1 MIPSSLRPVHS
12 ATAASGRR
20 APTLP
25 MSPRFGKKAIRPP
38 YRNPFLKSAH
48 KSAAMRKEDTRI
60 AEVMKRLCVTLKNAL
75 TPAIDGNLRQ
85 REKDIADALDHIRLH
100 NLETDRRSATQ
111 PTPYKPFRAR
121 A

>member
-12 ATAASGRR
+12 ATATSGRR

-38 YRNPFLKSAH
+38 YRNPFLKSVP
-48 KSAAMRKEDTRI
+48 KTAAMRKEDSRI
-60 AEVMKRLCVTLKNAL
+60 AEVMKRLCVTLKKAL
-75 TPAIDGNLRQ
+75 APAINDNLRQ
-85 REKDIADALDHIRLH
+85 PEKDIADALDRIRLH
-100 NLETDRRSATQ
+100 NLDIDKKPAARFV
-111 PTPYKPFRAR
+111 PYKPFRGR